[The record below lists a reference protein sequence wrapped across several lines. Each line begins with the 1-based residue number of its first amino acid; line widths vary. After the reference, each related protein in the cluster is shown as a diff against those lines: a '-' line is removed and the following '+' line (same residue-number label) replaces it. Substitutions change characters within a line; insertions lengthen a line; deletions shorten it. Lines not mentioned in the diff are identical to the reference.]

1 MTMTVDV
8 QISFRHMDS
17 SETLEALIRERAAE
31 LEQFSDRITAC
42 RVVVEAASKHHRHG
56 NPYHIHVDLLV
67 PGTTIVVD
75 RDSGNARAHEDPYI
89 AVRDAFEAA
98 RRRLREHM
106 RRLDDRH
113 RPQPAFPDA

>member
-1 MTMTVDV
+1 MTIDV

-31 LEQFSDRITAC
+31 LGQFSDRITTC

-56 NPYHIHVDLLV
+56 NPYHIHVDLV
-67 PGTTIVVD
+67 IPGSMIVVD
-75 RDSGNARAHEDPYI
+75 RDPGNAHAHEDPYT

-98 RRRLREHM
+98 RRRLREHL
-106 RRLDDRH
+106 RRQDDRS
-113 RPQPAFPDA
+113 RPHEAPLVE

>member
-1 MTMTVDV
+1 MTVDV

-31 LEQFSDRITAC
+31 LEPFSDRITVC
-42 RVVVEAASKHHRHG
+42 RVLVEAASKHHRHG
-56 NPYHIHVDLLV
+56 NPYHIHVDLLI
-67 PGTTIVVD
+67 PGSTIVVD

-98 RRRLREHM
+98 RRRLREHL
-106 RRLDDRH
+106 RRMDDRR
-113 RPQPAFPDA
+113 RPQPVSPEA